1 MSASVRAGQLPGA
14 IPIAIS
20 DPADPRVD
28 DYRRLSDARA
38 RRQLE
43 AGDPAAGD
51 PGFFVAEGVTVIRRL
66 LASGRPVRSVLVD
79 RPRLAGLAADLT
91 GLDAP
96 VYVAEPDV
104 LEAVAG
110 FDVHRGALAAADR
123 WPLPEPAL
131 LLPAARHVAV
141 LEGINDHE
149 NLGVIFRNAAGLA
162 IDAVF
167 LCPRSCDPLY
177 RRSVRVSMGHVLSV
191 PWARLDPWP
200 DGLAGLRAAGFT
212 VVALTPGPDAE
223 PLEGPDPGERVALL
237 LGAEGPGL
245 SPAAL
250 AAADR
255 RRRIPMAPGVDSLNV
270 ASAAA
275 VAFYAITS
283 STA

>member
-1 MSASVRAGQLPGA
+1 MTAS
-14 IPIAIS
+14 AIS
-20 DPADPRVD
+20 DPADARID

-38 RRQLE
+38 RRQME
-43 AGDPAAGD
+43 AGDAAAGD

-66 LASGRPVRSVLVD
+66 LASGRRVRSVLVD
-79 RPRLAGLAADLT
+79 PARLAVLGGDLA

-96 VYVAEPDV
+96 VYMADPAV
-104 LEAVAG
+104 LEAVTG

-123 WPLPEPAL
+123 WPLPEPAA
-131 LLPAARHVAV
+131 LLPSARHVAV

-149 NLGVIFRNAAGLA
+149 NLGVVFRNAAGLS

-167 LCPRSCDPLY
+167 LCPQCCDPLY

-212 VVALTPGPDAE
+212 VVALTPGPGAE
-223 PLEGPDPGERVALL
+223 PLERPARGERVALL

-255 RRRIPMAPGVDSLNV
+255 HRRIPMAPGVDSLNV
-270 ASAAA
+270 ARSF
-275 VAFYAITS
+275 VGGS
-283 STA
+283 